1 MAINKS
7 AIETFVEKFGTPEA
21 VELQVDQLNLDRTM
35 SKKFAGMLSR
45 IKSTSATIGGVT
57 YTMTPQ
63 GASSM
68 VEMLEEGESLAPA
81 YKADGSLDLNSDASV
96 DTVVVGGEFK
106 SSAPVVNPETGKLV
120 KKTSNVVKGKS
131 IVIADATISDYSYQ
145 TFIPAE
151 GEKTVLEGVK
161 VDGSEGKLC
170 AGKGPNTPLVFKTCG
185 PVVIREMTETAT
197 SDVNAK
203 PQFAYNSA
211 IYNGLE
217 IWGVQTAEG
226 FKNPSS
232 ILIENC
238 KFVNSFSNNAIN
250 IFGMANGAKALIKN
264 CVFDGASN
272 ILRIGS
278 KNTGFENSYNCVIEF
293 RDCQFKSWDTD
304 TLWGAFALCQFDDGD
319 KNIYGTDA
327 NGTHITIKIVNCTGP
342 DGQKIQPY
350 ADKSKVCGEG
360 CFVVTKNVID
370 GQEMETVSKYPA
382 GTQLPVDGTMTD
394 VSGQDVVDTQHRL
407 MQMYG
412 KLPGMTAKTLVS
424 FADYADWFPEIVCS
438 AS

>member
-197 SDVNAK
+197 SDVDAK

-250 IFGMANGAKALIKN
+250 IFGY
-264 CVFDGASN
+264 V
-272 ILRIGS
+272 GS
-278 KNTGFENSYNCVIEF
+278 TARKYYPTY
-293 RDCQFKSWDTD
+293 
-304 TLWGAFALCQFDDGD
+304 
-319 KNIYGTDA
+319 
-327 NGTHITIKIVNCTGP
+327 IV
-342 DGQKIQPY
+342 
-350 ADKSKVCGEG
+350 V
-360 CFVVTKNVID
+360 
-370 GQEMETVSKYPA
+370 
-382 GTQLPVDGTMTD
+382 
-394 VSGQDVVDTQHRL
+394 
-407 MQMYG
+407 
-412 KLPGMTAKTLVS
+412 
-424 FADYADWFPEIVCS
+424 
-438 AS
+438 